1 MATGQKPF
9 RGDTNVSVISAII
22 KDTPALDLR
31 NELEVL
37 KQDTASGPIVSPDGQ
52 NISPR
57 DATDHRFHPG
67 RRDREGRPDRLL
79 ARHVYQRRRPDQ
91 SQIDGGHRC
100 PMWRGCRAPL

>member
-31 NELEVL
+31 NELEEL
-37 KQDTASGPIVSPDGQ
+37 KQGTASGPIVSPDGQ

-67 RRDREGRPDRLL
+67 RRRSRRTAGSPSRAARLP
-79 ARHVYQRRRPDQ
+79 AT
-91 SQIDGGHRC
+91 SS
-100 PMWRGCRAPL
+100 